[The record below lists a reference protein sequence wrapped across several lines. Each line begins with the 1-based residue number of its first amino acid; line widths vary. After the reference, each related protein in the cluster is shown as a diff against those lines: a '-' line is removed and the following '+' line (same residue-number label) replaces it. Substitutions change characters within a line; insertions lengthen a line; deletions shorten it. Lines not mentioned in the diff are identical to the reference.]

1 MGIAHFKFLA
11 RAFGAFAVAATFGAA
26 APALA
31 GVPSTDCQT
40 LPANTCLGDP
50 LAVAAPA
57 WLGSP
62 ASPEED
68 PSAVLADLKAAPAPT
83 AAPPPP
89 RPRPRPRPRA
99 GDHRGRHAPRRRRRP
114 SCRRRRELLRPQ
126 GVCRHPALEHE
137 H

>member
-62 ASPEED
+62 ARPRED
-68 PSAVLADLKAAPAPT
+68 LSAALTHLKAGRNANGRRPRAPKG
-83 AAPPPP
+83 PPRRDRRRH
-89 RPRPRPRPRA
+89 RPRPRP
-99 GDHRGRHAPRRRRRP
+99 GDPRGRHAPGRRRRP
-114 SCRRRRELLRPQ
+114 PRRRRRELLR
-126 GVCRHPALEHE
+126 
-137 H
+137 